1 MASEAKMQGLE
12 LKRRI
17 RPVEAFSA
25 MKVLLRDK
33 EDTAQV
39 FRIVEAL
46 AGNSYYHHFRRF
58 AESEGGRR
66 ILASRSNLLEH
77 LRDRERLARCPIGS
91 LGQRYLAFVYGEG
104 LSADGLV
111 EASKVGGVRSFV
123 DPDVALFRNR
133 MRDSHDLYH
142 IVTGYGRDGLGE
154 ICVLTFGNAQFYNH
168 GIAFL
173 LLLGLFKS
181 RREHPELPVLG
192 PMIEAWRRGRSARNF
207 SEIQWEEFLDRPLEE
222 VRAALLLAPAP
233 RYRAAEPEA
242 KRIEVEFQV
251 RRELALQRE
260 RNLEPA

>member
-1 MASEAKMQGLE
+1 
-12 LKRRI
+12 
-17 RPVEAFSA
+17 
-25 MKVLLRDK
+25 
-33 EDTAQV
+33 
-39 FRIVEAL
+39 
-46 AGNSYYHHFRRF
+46 
-58 AESEGGRR
+58 
-66 ILASRSNLLEH
+66 
-77 LRDRERLARCPIGS
+77 
-91 LGQRYLAFVYGEG
+91 
-104 LSADGLV
+104 
-111 EASKVGGVRSFV
+111 
-123 DPDVALFRNR
+123 

-168 GIAFL
+168 GIGFL

-222 VRAALLLAPAP
+222 VRAALLLGPAH

-251 RRELALQRE
+251 RRELALQPE
-260 RNLEPA
+260 RKLEPDRKKVVAGKGVTERVDIGGRR